1 MTDVTDDKKN
11 NVVSYDK
18 RSTTQKKVAK
28 LLKLSNNKNK
38 LLL

>member
-1 MTDVTDDKKN
+1 MTDVTDDKKT

-18 RSTTQKKVAK
+18 RSTTKKKLAK
-28 LLKLSNNKNK
+28 LLKFYNNKNK

>member
-1 MTDVTDDKKN
+1 MTDVIDDKKT

-18 RSTTQKKVAK
+18 RYSNQKKLAK